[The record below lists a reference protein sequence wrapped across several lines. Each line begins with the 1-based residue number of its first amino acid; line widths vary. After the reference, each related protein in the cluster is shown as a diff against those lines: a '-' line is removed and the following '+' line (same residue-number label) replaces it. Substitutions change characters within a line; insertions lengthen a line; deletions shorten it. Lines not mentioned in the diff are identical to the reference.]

1 MPNATVELSELPA
14 YAHSKLVVLA
24 HTTTNAKGR
33 WTFRVPR
40 GPSRSLTVGYR
51 ARANDSAYAAR
62 VSFRE
67 LVAAGVVLHA
77 PPHTVAGRRVNFE
90 GKLLGGFV
98 PRRGVYV
105 SLEIYY
111 AGTWREIALL
121 HADRHGSFGYGYKFA
136 AIGPATYRFRAR
148 VPPLPDYPFQG
159 GASPAVG
166 IHLLP

>member
-1 MPNATVELSELPA
+1 VELSELPG
-14 YAHSKLVVLA
+14 YEHSRLVILA
-24 HTTTNAKGR
+24 HTTTNAQGR

-40 GPSRSLTVGYR
+40 GPSRTLTVGYR

-62 VSFRE
+62 VSVRE
-67 LVAAGVVLHA
+67 QVAAGVVLHA
-77 PPHTVAGRRVNFE
+77 PRHTVAGRLFDFE
-90 GKLLGGFV
+90 GMLHGGYV
-98 PRRGVYV
+98 PKRGVYV

-121 HADRHGSFGYGYKFA
+121 HVNQRGSFGYGYKFA
-136 AIGPATYRFRAR
+136 AIGSATYRFRAR
-148 VPPLPDYPFQG
+148 VPPQPDYPFRG